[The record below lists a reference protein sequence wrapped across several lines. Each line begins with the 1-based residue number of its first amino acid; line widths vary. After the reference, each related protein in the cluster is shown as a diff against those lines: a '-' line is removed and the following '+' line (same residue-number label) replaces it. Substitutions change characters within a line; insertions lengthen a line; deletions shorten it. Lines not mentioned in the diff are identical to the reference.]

1 MDILRVLATQNK
13 AFGETVVSSIFNYL
27 LDPYADHGF
36 GSTFLV
42 QYLRA
47 LSEHWDFL
55 DEDMLKRL
63 ASCQLSDEPTVR
75 VAAEWRSQESTQ
87 SGRRIDS
94 LLQITMGKKLYL
106 IATELKIY
114 GRSSSDETQLQ
125 AYVEMLKEERAR
137 YLEKLEDGQNYDP
150 ADITCALVYLIPG
163 DSKKGLDY
171 ARQATDLC
179 RKNDIQGVLVVP
191 WAHAKEIDA
200 YAGLHTTRSM
210 EAVLHTVLEDTY
222 YGEVSPA
229 DQGAVDI
236 VRSLRNVAKKN
247 FEYRYLGSFTRSG
260 QFPDDGTY
268 RDGLQEDQRT
278 LLDCFTSAAEKAL
291 PKRPLRA
298 NPLHT
303 SIGIPIRAQPKKG
316 ENNSLC
322 RIMTVESYETGGPLD
337 RFVLQLSKRYYE
349 STIEGVRK
357 ALDAFPVKT
366 ELLDQDRGGKPFYH
380 ENGKENEPVFRIMFH
395 PEAGMVGKNREA
407 VVAGYS
413 ALIQAMLAAYRA

>member
-1 MDILRVLATQNK
+1 LA
-13 AFGETVVSSIFNYL
+13 E
-27 LDPYADHGF
+27 
-36 GSTFLV
+36 
-42 QYLRA
+42 R
-47 LSEHWDFL
+47 WDFL

-63 ASCQLSDEPTVR
+63 ASCQLSDEPIVR
-75 VAAEWRSQESTQ
+75 VAAEWSSQESTQ
-87 SGRRIDS
+87 GVRRIDS
-94 LLQITMGKKLYL
+94 LLQITIGKKLYL

-137 YLEKLEDGQNYDP
+137 YLEKLEEGQNYDP
-150 ADITCALVYLIPG
+150 ADITCALAYLIPG

-171 ARQATDLC
+171 ARQATELC
-179 RKNDIQGVLVVP
+179 RKSEIHGVLVVP
-191 WAHAKEIDA
+191 WAHAKEMDA
-200 YAGLHTTRSM
+200 YVGLHATRSM
-210 EAVLHTVLEDTY
+210 EAVLHAVLEDTY

-236 VRSLRNVAKKN
+236 VRSLRNAAKKN
-247 FEYRYLGSFTRSG
+247 FEYRYLGSFSRSG

-268 RDGLQEDQRT
+268 RDGLQEDQRA

-303 SIGIPIRAQPKKG
+303 SIGIQIKAQPKKG

-322 RIMTVESYETGGPLD
+322 RIMTVESYETGVPFD

-357 ALDAFPVKT
+357 ALDAFPVRA
-366 ELLDQDRGGKPFYH
+366 ELLDQDRGGKPLYH
-380 ENGKENEPVFRIMFH
+380 ENGKENEPVFRIMFY

-407 VVAGYS
+407 VIAGFG